1 MASLDGNYVRHGSG
15 VDGQSRPPVTV
26 RLAGEFDLAR
36 EAELVGAVLAL
47 ELRAEDVVHLDVR
60 DVTFVDSCGLRGMLA
75 ARSYLLGRGCRL
87 ELAHPTA
94 QLRRLLQLS
103 GIEELLPIAEG

>member
-15 VDGQSRPPVTV
+15 GVGRSRPPVTV

-36 EAELVGAVLAL
+36 EAEVVGAVVAL
-47 ELRAEDVVHLDVR
+47 ELHAEDVVHLDVR
-60 DVTFVDSCGLRGMLA
+60 DVTFVDSCGLRGMLL

-87 ELAHPTA
+87 ELAHPTDG
-94 QLRRLLQLS
+94 LRRLLQIS
-103 GIEELLPIAEG
+103 GVDELLPVAEV